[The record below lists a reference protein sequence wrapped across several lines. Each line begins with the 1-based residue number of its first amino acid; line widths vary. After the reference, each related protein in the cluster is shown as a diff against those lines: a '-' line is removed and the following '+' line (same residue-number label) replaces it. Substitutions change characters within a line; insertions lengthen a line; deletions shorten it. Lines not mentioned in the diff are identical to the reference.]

1 MVKKIKLL
9 FCLVLAI
16 LLLTACS
23 SKALSK
29 AEEAYANGDY
39 QTVVNLVE
47 NMKKPSSD
55 ALALLNKARIHLAF
69 DAGNYEQVIALA
81 GDAGANDEEIASL
94 LASAREAI
102 EAAEAEANAE
112 VIAVEAPPKADVEL
126 DVDAA
131 FSIDGQTHYSLSK
144 QEYDQLL
151 ADVNRKIDGE
161 LNSFN
166 NTANFAEFPHFVSV
180 TSNADRTKFI
190 IVINDA
196 NFDFPS
202 ELALPDK
209 LAGFARMYAQYSQ
222 KNIDIITIEYRTMLG
237 DLLNESVIDVAQGA
251 ANAENQAPAS
261 SAPAS
266 AAQ

>member
-1 MVKKIKLL
+1 MMKKIKLF
-9 FCLVLAI
+9 FCLALSV
-16 LLLTACS
+16 LLLTACT

-29 AEEAYANGDY
+29 AEEAYVSGDY
-39 QTVVNLVE
+39 QSVVNLIE
-47 NMKKPSSD
+47 NMKKPDSD

-81 GDAGANDEEIASL
+81 GDAGANDEEIAPL
-94 LASAREAI
+94 LVSAREAI
-102 EAAEAEANAE
+102 EATSEENAE
-112 VIAVEAPPKADVEL
+112 MIGMDAAPKAEVEL

-144 QEYDQLL
+144 AEYDQLL
-151 ADVNRKIDGE
+151 ADVNRQIDDE
-161 LNSFN
+161 LNRCN
-166 NTANFAEFPHFVSV
+166 NKSNLAQFPHFESV
-180 TSNADRTKFI
+180 ASNEDRTKFI
-190 IVINDA
+190 IVINDG
-196 NFDFPS
+196 NFDSPS
-202 ELALPDK
+202 ELALPEQ

-222 KNIDIITIEYRTMLG
+222 KNIDKVTIEYRTMLG
-237 DLLNESVIDVAQGA
+237 DLLFESVVNVPQGA